1 MRQSAD
7 TGSANRWTDKAMG
20 LRQAAAGLALLWA
33 GLATAATYTIPGAGP
48 PELGLRALAAEFM
61 RQRPGTAIEVPP
73 SVGIA
78 GGLRALQSGEAVVA
92 RLARRL
98 TEEELRS
105 GGLQQVVYG
114 ADAVV
119 FVTGRDVPVTNLT
132 EAQALALFSGATDDW
147 ETLGGPPA
155 PVLVFYREPSEIAHQ
170 AIRRHL
176 PAFGQLKFTASA
188 KLANSD
194 TEMREGLARY
204 RTALGW
210 MTLSTSDVRDD
221 RIRALSFNGIAASAD
236 TVASG
241 RYPMK
246 VEHVLAWR
254 ESQLNEDM
262 RRFLAFV
269 TSAEGAQVLRTLQIA
284 VPRAQ
289 PK

>member
-1 MRQSAD
+1 MQQTAGRGA
-7 TGSANRWTDKAMG
+7 GSGAG
-20 LRQAAAGLALLWA
+20 LRRVIMAAALLWH
-33 GLATAATYTIPGAGP
+33 GLAAAHVIPGAGP
-48 PELGLRALAAEFM
+48 PEVGLRALVAEFT
-61 RQRPGTAIEVPP
+61 RQRPGTVIEVPP

-78 GGLRALQSGEAVVA
+78 GGLRALQSGEASVA

-98 TEEELRS
+98 TDEELRTH
-105 GGLQQVVYG
+105 GLQQVVYG

-119 FVTGRDVPVTNLT
+119 FVTGRDVSITNLT

-147 ETLGGPPA
+147 EALGGPPA
-155 PVLVFYREPSEIAHQ
+155 PVLVFYREASEIAHQ
-170 AIRRHL
+170 ALRRHM
-176 PAFGQLKFTASA
+176 PAFAQVKFTTSA

-221 RIRALSFNGIAASAD
+221 RIRALRFNGITASAD

-254 ESQLNEDM
+254 ESQLPEDL

-269 TSAEGAQVLRTLQIA
+269 TSAEGAQVLRKLQIA
-284 VPRAQ
+284 VPSTP

>member
-1 MRQSAD
+1 MPNRQQTTGRSA
-7 TGSANRWTDKAMG
+7 GVRRVVALLSLWWV
-20 LRQAAAGLALLWA
+20 GLA
-33 GLATAATYTIPGAGP
+33 GAATSVIPGAGP
-48 PELGLRALAAEFM
+48 PEVGLRALAAEFT
-61 RQRPGTAIEVPP
+61 RQRPGTVIEVPP

-78 GGLRALQSGEAVVA
+78 GGLRALQSGEASVA

-98 TEEELRS
+98 TEDELRS

-132 EAQALALFSGATDDW
+132 DAQALALFSGATDDW
-147 ETLGGPPA
+147 EALGGPPA
-155 PVLVFYREPSEIAHQ
+155 PVLVFYREASEIAHQ
-170 AIRRHL
+170 ALRRHI
-176 PAFGQLKFTASA
+176 PAFAQVKFTASA

-221 RIRALSFNGIAASAD
+221 RIRALSFNGITASAD

-269 TSAEGAQVLRTLQIA
+269 TSAEGAQVLRKLQIA
-284 VPRAQ
+284 VPRTL

>member
-1 MRQSAD
+1 MRR
-7 TGSANRWTDKAMG
+7 TGGWGGVRRVAT
-20 LRQAAAGLALLWA
+20 LAGLLWV
-33 GLATAATYTIPGAGP
+33 GLAGAATTVIPGAGP
-48 PELGLRALAAEFM
+48 PEIGLRALAAEFT
-61 RQRPGTAIEVPP
+61 RQRPGTVIEIPP

-78 GGLRALQSGEAVVA
+78 GGLRALQSGEASVA

-98 TEEELRS
+98 TEDELRN

-132 EAQALALFSGATDDW
+132 EAQALALFSGTSDDW
-147 ETLGGPPA
+147 ETLGGPSA
-155 PVLVFYREPSEIAHQ
+155 PVLVFYRETSEIAHQ
-170 AIRRHL
+170 ALRRHI
-176 PAFGQLKFTASA
+176 PAFTQLKFAASA

-194 TEMREGLARY
+194 TDMREGLARY

-221 RIRALSFNGIAASAD
+221 RIRALSFNGVAASAD

-262 RRFLAFV
+262 RHFLAFV
-269 TSAEGAQVLRTLQIA
+269 TSAEGAQVLRKLQIA
-284 VPRAQ
+284 VPRTP

>member
-1 MRQSAD
+1 VTLLSL
-7 TGSANRWTDKAMG
+7 WWV
-20 LRQAAAGLALLWA
+20 GLA
-33 GLATAATYTIPGAGP
+33 GAATSVIPGAGP
-48 PELGLRALAAEFM
+48 PEVGLRALAAEFT
-61 RQRPGTAIEVPP
+61 RQRPGTVIEVPP

-78 GGLRALQSGEAVVA
+78 GGLRALQSGEASVA

-98 TEEELRS
+98 TEDELRS

-147 ETLGGPPA
+147 EALGGPPA
-155 PVLVFYREPSEIAHQ
+155 PVLVFYREASEIAHQ
-170 AIRRHL
+170 ALRRHI
-176 PAFGQLKFTASA
+176 PAFAQVKFTASA

-269 TSAEGAQVLRTLQIA
+269 TSAEGAQVLRKLQIA
-284 VPRAQ
+284 VPRTP

>member
-1 MRQSAD
+1 MRQMA
-7 TGSANRWTDKAMG
+7 GRWAG
-20 LRQAAAGLALLWA
+20 LRRVAFAAGLLWA
-33 GLATAATYTIPGAGP
+33 GLAAAAAASVIPGAGP
-48 PELGLRALAAEFM
+48 PEIGLRALAAEYM
-61 RQRPGTAIEVPP
+61 RQRPGVVIEVPP

-78 GGLRALQSGEAVVA
+78 GGLRALQSGEASVA

-98 TEEELRS
+98 TEDELRS

-119 FVTGRDVPVTNLT
+119 FVAGRDVSVTNLT
-132 EAQALALFSGATDDW
+132 EAQALALFSGTSDDW
-147 ETLGGPPA
+147 EMLGGKPG
-155 PVLVFYREPSEIAHQ
+155 PVLVFYRETSEIAHQ
-170 AIRRHL
+170 ALRRHI
-176 PAFGQLKFTASA
+176 PAFAAMKFTASA

-194 TEMREGLARY
+194 TAMREGLARY

-210 MTLSTSDVRDD
+210 MTLSTSGIGDD
-221 RIRALSFNGIAASAD
+221 RIRALSFNGVAASAD

-246 VEHVLAWR
+246 VEHVLAYR
-254 ESQLNEDM
+254 ESVLSEDM

-269 TSAEGAQVLRTLQIA
+269 TSAEGAQVLRKLQIA
-284 VPRAQ
+284 VPRTL

>member
-1 MRQSAD
+1 MWQSVG
-7 TGSANRWTDKAMG
+7 TGAAGNGMG
-20 LRQAAAGLALLWA
+20 LRRAAVGLALLWA
-33 GLATAATYTIPGAGP
+33 GLAAAATHVIPGAGP
-48 PELGLRALAAEFM
+48 PEIGLRALAAEFT
-61 RQRPGTAIEVPP
+61 RQRPGTVIDIPP

-78 GGLRALQSGEAVVA
+78 GGLRALQSGEASVA

-98 TEEELRS
+98 TENELRS

-119 FVTGRDVPVTNLT
+119 FVTGRDVPVTNLS
-132 EAQALALFSGATDDW
+132 EAQALALFSGSTDDW
-147 ETLGGPPA
+147 EALGGPPA

-221 RIRALSFNGIAASAD
+221 RIRALSFNGITASAD

-269 TSAEGAQVLRTLQIA
+269 MSAEGAQVLRKLQIA
-284 VPRAQ
+284 VPRAA

>member
-1 MRQSAD
+1 MRQMKSGWA
-7 TGSANRWTDKAMG
+7 S
-20 LRQAAAGLALLWA
+20 LRRVAATVGLLWA
-33 GLATAATYTIPGAGP
+33 GLAAAATNVIPGAGP
-48 PELGLRALAAEFM
+48 PEIGLRALAAEYM
-61 RQRPGTAIEVPP
+61 RQRPGVVIDVPP
-73 SVGIA
+73 SIGIA
-78 GGLRALQSGEAVVA
+78 GGLRALQSGEASIA

-98 TEEELRS
+98 TEDELRS

-119 FVTGRDVPVTNLT
+119 FVAGRDVSITNLT
-132 EAQALALFSGATDDW
+132 EAQALALFSGTSDDW
-147 ETLGGPPA
+147 EMLGGTPG

-170 AIRRHL
+170 ALRRNI
-176 PAFGQLKFTASA
+176 PAFAQVKFTASA

-210 MTLSTSDVRDD
+210 MTLSTSGIGDD
-221 RIRALSFNGIAASAD
+221 RIRALNFNGVAASAD

-246 VEHVLAWR
+246 VEHVLAYR
-254 ESQLNEDM
+254 ESLLNEDM

-269 TSAEGAQVLRTLQIA
+269 TSAEGAQVLRKLQIA
-284 VPRAQ
+284 VPRTL

>member
-1 MRQSAD
+1 MRQMKSGWA
-7 TGSANRWTDKAMG
+7 S
-20 LRQAAAGLALLWA
+20 LRRVAATVGLLWA
-33 GLATAATYTIPGAGP
+33 GLAAAATSVIPGAGP
-48 PELGLRALAAEFM
+48 PEIGLRALAAEYM
-61 RQRPGTAIEVPP
+61 RQRPGMAIDVPP
-73 SVGIA
+73 SIGIA
-78 GGLRALQSGEAVVA
+78 GGLRALQSGEASIA

-98 TEEELRS
+98 TEDELRS

-119 FVTGRDVPVTNLT
+119 FVAGRDVSITNLT
-132 EAQALALFSGATDDW
+132 EAQALALFSGTSDDW
-147 ETLGGPPA
+147 EMLGGTSG

-170 AIRRHL
+170 ALRRNI
-176 PAFGQLKFTASA
+176 PAFAQVKFTASA

-210 MTLSTSDVRDD
+210 MTLSTSGIGDD
-221 RIRALSFNGIAASAD
+221 RIRALSFNGVAASAD

-246 VEHVLAWR
+246 VEHVLAYR
-254 ESQLNEDM
+254 ESLLSEDM

-269 TSAEGAQVLRTLQIA
+269 TSAEGAQVLRKLQIA
-284 VPRAQ
+284 VPRTL

>member
-1 MRQSAD
+1 
-7 TGSANRWTDKAMG
+7 MG
-20 LRQAAAGLALLWA
+20 LRRAAAGLALLWA

-132 EAQALALFSGATDDW
+132 DAQALALFSGATDDW

>member
-1 MRQSAD
+1 MPNRQQ
-7 TGSANRWTDKAMG
+7 TGRTAGIRRAVALLSLWWV
-20 LRQAAAGLALLWA
+20 GLA
-33 GLATAATYTIPGAGP
+33 GAATSVIPGAGP
-48 PELGLRALAAEFM
+48 PEVGLRALAAEFT
-61 RQRPGTAIEVPP
+61 RQRPGTVIEVPP

-78 GGLRALQSGEAVVA
+78 GGLRALQSGEASVA

-98 TEEELRS
+98 TEDELRS

-147 ETLGGPPA
+147 EALGGPPA
-155 PVLVFYREPSEIAHQ
+155 PVLVFYREASEIAHQ
-170 AIRRHL
+170 ALRRHI
-176 PAFGQLKFTASA
+176 PAFAQVKFTASA

-269 TSAEGAQVLRTLQIA
+269 TSAEGAQVLRKLQIA
-284 VPRAQ
+284 VPRTL